1 MNTGRVARVLRAI
14 RLHQDLS
21 QQAVADKARISQSAY
36 SRAELGDLAGM
47 TIGTFERVAGALGA
61 DVRMEVR
68 FRGGLGDRLADAM
81 HAALVDLTVGVL
93 TSLDWL
99 VELEYGFN
107 VFGER
112 GSVDILAWHAST
124 RTLLTVEVKSRF
136 TDLQAMLLS
145 PRSRGGSCGTRL
157 GCARGRPHRG
167 HPGNHR
173 EPFDP
178 RQAHGDVRCGPT
190 RSIRPNPPLA
200 ARPDWSDRGRLV
212 DLTRCG
218 EGAGNAP
225 VTRRRAGRAM
235 IRP

>member
-1 MNTGRVARVLRAI
+1 MLPRMNTGRVARVLRAI
-14 RLHQDLS
+14 RLHQGLS

-47 TIGTFERVAGALGA
+47 TVGTLERVAGALGA
-61 DVRMEVR
+61 DVRVEVR

-112 GSVDILAWHAST
+112 GSVDILAWHAAT
-124 RTLLTVEVKSRF
+124 RTLLIVEVKSRF

-145 PRSRGGSCGTRL
+145 LARKIRLVSDVVRAERGWDALTVARIVVTLGTTE
-157 GCARGRPHRG
+157 
-167 HPGNHR
+167 N
-173 EPFDP
+173 
-178 RQAHGDVRCGPT
+178 
-190 RSIRPNPPLA
+190 RSILA
-200 ARPDWSDRGRLV
+200 RHAAIFDAALPARSVAIRRWLRAPTGAIAGVWLISHDAVKGRV
-212 DLTRCG
+212 MPR
-218 EGAGNAP
+218 
-225 VTRRRAGRAM
+225 
-235 IRP
+235 